1 LNGAAG
7 NVPETERP
15 NFVGGEWL
23 ASSGEARAILNPAD
37 ESTIATVADAG
48 PDQVAAAV
56 RAAGEARRAW
66 SRRPAVERGEVLR
79 AFAERI
85 EANADRLADLLTAEV
100 GKPIAQAEGEVG
112 FAAAILRYTSEW
124 ARRLQGDVVPSD
136 EPDEVINLLRVP
148 VGTVAAI
155 CAWNFPLA
163 LFCRKVAPALL
174 AGNAVVAKPSELTPL
189 SAIAATHLAEETGI
203 PAGVLNLVCG
213 GPETG
218 RALVRDPGVDMVT
231 MTGST
236 RAGKQILADV
246 AENMTRVSL
255 ELGGKAPAIVLA
267 DSDLD
272 LAVEHVLAARHLNS
286 GQVCTSAEVV
296 YVEEGIAATFTDRYG
311 QAVAG
316 LKVGDPRQGSDVGPL
331 ASSAQLEKVGAAVDA
346 ALAEGATPIVAG
358 GRLEDRGSGYWFSP
372 VVLADVTEG
381 MAVAESEVFGPV
393 TPIVAVGSMEEA
405 IERANASRY
414 GLSAYLFTNSYQRA
428 MRASRDLECGEIYIN
443 RGIGEALQAHHSG
456 HRQSGMGGEDGYY
469 GLLRYTQV
477 RSVYHHFGGG
487 EERSDG
493 I

>member
-1 LNGAAG
+1 LSPAPEY
-7 NVPETERP
+7 VPGTERA
-15 NFVGGEWL
+15 NYVGGEWR
-23 ASSGEARAILNPAD
+23 AGGGEARPILDPSD
-37 ESTIATVADAG
+37 ETTIATVADAT
-48 PDQVAAAV
+48 PDDVAAAV
-56 RAAGEARRAW
+56 AAAGEARRTW
-66 SRRPAVERGEVLR
+66 SRRPAVERGEALR
-79 AFAERI
+79 AFAEAI
-85 EANADRLADLLTAEV
+85 EANAGRLASLITAEV

-163 LFCRKVAPALL
+163 LYCRKVAPALL

-189 SAIAATHLAEETGI
+189 SAIAATGLAAEAGI

-267 DSDLD
+267 DADLD
-272 LAVEHVLAARHLNS
+272 SAVEHVLGARHLNS

-296 YVEEGIAATFTDRYG
+296 YVEGSVAAAFTERYAA
-311 QAVAG
+311 AVSA
-316 LKVGDPRQGSDVGPL
+316 LTVGDPREGADVGPL
-331 ASSAQLEKVGAAVDA
+331 ASAAQLEKVGAAVA
-346 ALAEGATPIVAG
+346 TALAAGAEPVVAG
-358 GRLEDRGSGYWFSP
+358 GALSDRGSGYWYAP
-372 VVLADVTEG
+372 VVLGDVTAD
-381 MAVAESEVFGPV
+381 MAVAASEVFGPV
-393 TPIVAVGSMEEA
+393 TPIVPVTSMEEA
-405 IERANASRY
+405 IERANASPY
-414 GLSAYLFTNSYQRA
+414 GLSAYLYTDSYGKA
-428 MRASRDLECGEIYIN
+428 MRAARDLECGELYIN

-469 GLLRYTQV
+469 GLLRYTQL
-477 RSVYHHFGGG
+477 RSVYHHFGAGEGDGG
-487 EERSDG
+487 G
-493 I
+493 V